1 MNLASAYTYYKN
13 TNQINEELAK
23 YRAITKADL
32 QNAAKKYFT
41 KENRVVWTFM
51 FGSPKMMERPG
62 CSSGSG
68 IAASSMAICL
78 SLTMVEY

>member
-1 MNLASAYTYYKN
+1 MSEGDFQKLKNHIENHLVSSNATIEARDMNLASAYTYYKN

-41 KENRVVWTFM
+41 KENRVVLYYL
-51 FGSPKMMERPG
+51 PKQK
-62 CSSGSG
+62 
-68 IAASSMAICL
+68 
-78 SLTMVEY
+78 